1 MHTAVTANTQ
11 TRAHKEDFVRRFMDI
26 SHLKKKTLE
35 NWECHQTTV
44 EVFWENRQRCSAIP
58 TLSLAPQK
66 HSIQANRRQYGKDL
80 LCERGSSLRSRLLIT
95 RYFINTT
102 CITH

>member
-44 EVFWENRQRCSAIP
+44 EVF
-58 TLSLAPQK
+58 
-66 HSIQANRRQYGKDL
+66 
-80 LCERGSSLRSRLLIT
+80 
-95 RYFINTT
+95 
-102 CITH
+102 